1 MFALRYGPLSF
12 RDACCL
18 LSGSLAQLVE
28 DKKEGD
34 LSKTFPLMAQLH
46 PYRQVGLDLLLRKMP
61 FPCNDLT
68 DRPRLSP
75 GYRIPPKTAF
85 YNGLR
90 EEDVDEDEWSCWEAA
105 RDKAGIRDWLGMHNL
120 YLATDVLALADIIE
134 GFRRSFAFTT

>member
-1 MFALRYGPLSF
+1 MIWHRA
-12 RDACCL
+12 
-18 LSGSLAQLVE
+18 
-28 DKKEGD
+28 
-34 LSKTFPLMAQLH
+34 FPLMAQLH

-61 FPCNDLT
+61 FPYNDLT

-85 YNGLR
+85 YNDLR

-134 GFRRSFAFTT
+134 GFRRNFQGIYCPT